1 MNDDIMAAR
10 TDIADLHRAL
20 GAAFGNKRRQAALR
34 VRRAAV
40 AAELQ
45 HLLEDQAI
53 RSGGT
58 IHAEGSVG
66 PDGGKAGRK

>member
-10 TDIADLHRAL
+10 TDIADCIGRLAPRS
-20 GAAFGNKRRQAALR
+20 GNKRRQAALR